1 MYGLVSVPTLTRLER
16 YIILIVNR
24 NPPLTHSVSK
34 AQSFDRDDFWL
45 EFHWTWEKNNNVNAK
60 LRDDGVNV
68 LDLPSQSTD
77 ETEEFDAV
85 AEALATAIEQ
95 AGVDFSD
102 IDATLRE
109 VRKQEFAKHYPELAL
124 EDEEA

>member
-1 MYGLVSVPTLTRLER
+1 M
-16 YIILIVNR
+16 
-24 NPPLTHSVSK
+24 
-34 AQSFDRDDFWL
+34 
-45 EFHWTWEKNNNVNAK
+45 NAK
-60 LRDDGVNV
+60 ARDDGVNV
-68 LDLPSQSTD
+68 LDLPSQSTY
-77 ETEEFDAV
+77 ETEEFDTV
-85 AEALATAIEQ
+85 AETLATAIER